1 METPKKGSLYFRKWQ
16 PSKSFLYSGKQI
28 LSVQAPKIK
37 KICPKK
43 NFLYFGKWNFL
54 TLRFKNF
61 LYFLKRKFFLYF
73 RKWNPALS
81 DLSLQN
87 FPLKKFPKKPALK
100 KFLIFSQMKA
110 FLIFSQKKPPALSGL
125 GPQKFTV
132 KKFLIFS

>member
-1 METPKKGSLYFRKWQ
+1 METPQKGSLYFRKWQ
-16 PSKSFLYSGKQI
+16 PPKSFLYSGERI

-54 TLRFKNF
+54 
-61 LYFLKRKFFLYF
+61 YFLKRKFFLYF
-73 RKWNPALS
+73 WKWNPALS
-81 DLSLQN
+81 DLSPQN

-100 KFLIFSQMKA
+100 KFLIFSQKKA
-110 FLIFSQKKPPALSGL
+110 FLTFSQKKLPALSGL
-125 GPQKFTV
+125 GPQKFAL